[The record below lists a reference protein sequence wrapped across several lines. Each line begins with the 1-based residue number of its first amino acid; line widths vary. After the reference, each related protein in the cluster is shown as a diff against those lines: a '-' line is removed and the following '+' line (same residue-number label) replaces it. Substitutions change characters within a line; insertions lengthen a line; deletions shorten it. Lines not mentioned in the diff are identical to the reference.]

1 MAAEADDVFDEHMF
15 VEVAALVLPDAF
27 DEGED
32 DDEGRKSR
40 TIPKVTHYA
49 EETVQAM
56 REDTFKSHFRLHRST
71 VEKMA
76 TLLAPALESAT
87 IHPGRPTI
95 PAMKQLLVVIWSL
108 ANLESFR
115 SVGDRFGV
123 AKSTVFHCVRRVGS
137 ALLDMARLFVSW
149 PSNCHDALPIILGFQ
164 GKSWFPNVLGA
175 IDGSHIEITAPKE
188 NASSYVNRKG
198 FHSVVLQ
205 AVCDHEMR
213 FLHCSVGE
221 AGSVRDGRVLRRS
234 EVCGMLNSNHFP
246 LDSYLVGD
254 AAYPIGPHLL
264 TPYRDNGH
272 LTAKERRHNVH
283 LSRARLTIER
293 AFGLLKGRFR
303 RLFRVETR
311 RPDIIVTIIIVACI
325 FHNAC
330 LMWGDTFEEPPAA
343 DRQDETSVPED
354 ETPADVRRIGIQKRE
369 DIANSL

>member
-1 MAAEADDVFDEHMF
+1 MAAEADDVFDEDMF
-15 VEVAALVLPDAF
+15 VEVVSLGANGHSPWDEEEEEEVAALVLLDAF

-40 TIPKVTHYA
+40 TIPKVAHYA

-95 PAMKQLLVVIWSL
+95 PAMKQRLVVIWSL
-108 ANLESFR
+108 ANLESFSQV

-137 ALLDMARLFVSW
+137 ALLDMARLFVAW

-164 GKSWFPNVLGA
+164 GKSRFPKVLGA

-213 FLHCSVGE
+213 FLHCSV
-221 AGSVRDGRVLRRS
+221 D
-234 EVCGMLNSNHFP
+234 HFP

-264 TPYRDNGH
+264 TPHRDDGH
-272 LTAKERRHNVH
+272 LTVKERRYNVH
-283 LSRARLTIER
+283 LSRARVTIER

-330 LMWGDTFEEPPAA
+330 LMWGDTFEEPPVA